1 MKTYTGK
8 KALNIKYIES
18 KIAKNIG
25 LLYKAKRY
33 IGNHSLFA
41 IVSFL
46 HMITKSHRTCFM

>member
-1 MKTYTGK
+1 METYAGK

-25 LLYKAKRY
+25 LLHKAKRY
-33 IGNHSLFA
+33 IGKHSFFA

-46 HMITKSHRTCFM
+46 YTFPY

>member
-33 IGNHSLFA
+33 IDKHSIFA

-46 HMITKSHRTCFM
+46 HTFLY

>member
-46 HMITKSHRTCFM
+46 HTFPY

>member
-1 MKTYTGK
+1 MKTYAGK

-25 LLYKAKRY
+25 LWYKAKRY

-46 HMITKSHRTCFM
+46 HTFPY